1 MARRRRSSPA
11 GGGSRAYRGRPAG
24 EGDRDTGSPTQVD
37 PIERAREVCLRL
49 LAVRP
54 RTRAE
59 LAAALRRRCVADEIA
74 EAVLDRFGEVGMID
88 DALFAQ
94 VWVTSRHHGRGL
106 ARRALGHELRR
117 KGVDSA
123 TVGDALER
131 LDPATEEQTARALVE
146 RKLRGIS
153 GAPPDVVLR
162 RLTGMLARKGYPPG
176 LAFRVIR
183 EALEAR
189 PEIVSFIEEAEVDLD
204 AMGHAADADG
214 LTPGAEDRYEP
225 DT

>member
-1 MARRRRSSPA
+1 MAQRRRSSPA

-24 EGDRDTGSPTQVD
+24 EGDPDTGSPTQVD
-37 PIERAREVCLRL
+37 PVERAREVCLRL

-59 LAAALRRRCVADEIA
+59 LATALRRRRVADEIA

-94 VWVTSRHHGRGL
+94 AWVTSRHHGRGL

-123 TVGDALER
+123 TVGDALGR

-146 RKLRGIS
+146 RKLRGI
-153 GAPPDVVLR
+153 GAAPPDVVLR

-183 EALEAR
+183 EALEAQ
-189 PEIVSFIEEAEVDLD
+189 PEIVSFLEEAEVDLD
-204 AMGHAADADG
+204 AMGHAADADSV
-214 LTPGAEDRYEP
+214 TPVAEDRYEP